1 MINAALEQAA
11 QDGED
16 EEDEEEFED
25 QEGDSENPEE
35 SAGLEETLGESDAE
49 MAASLDE
56 ITGGVSPL
64 DDEFDD
70 DELSKAL
77 ESSQNDLPSDLE
89 GISLGDSP
97 TDTATDTSADS
108 PTETAETP
116 AASELSADDLLD
128 QYAKTLNQDPE
139 IPEPEK
145 QYYESGKTTSEELES
160 VPSQGMSKSL
170 KIKLYALAASV
181 IILCIG
187 FVGLLIP
194 PAEEEVAEVYQPGET
209 LFPEVEGPAP
219 VKPQV
224 TPTSTSTEPQVV
236 ASAPASQGS
245 KANYSWTLKGQNLA
259 LRAAPDLRL
268 ELDLE
273 LKSQSP
279 RIASIAPQYSENM
292 ESILRNIFYFTPRN
306 KLALPEIRTRILRE
320 LQFLIPDGQIEAV
333 QIHEFELKIDP
344 SQ

>member
-16 EEDEEEFED
+16 EEDEEDEDDEEEFDD
-25 QEGDSENPEE
+25 Q
-35 SAGLEETLGESDAE
+35 EETLGESDAE

-97 TDTATDTSADS
+97 TDTSADS

-139 IPEPEK
+139 VPESEK

-160 VPSQGMSKSL
+160 APSQGMSKSL

>member
-16 EEDEEEFED
+16 DEDEE
-25 QEGDSENPEE
+25 PEE
-35 SAGLEETLGESDAE
+35 LEETLGESDAE

-64 DDEFDD
+64 DDEFDG

-77 ESSQNDLPSDLE
+77 ESSHNDLPSDLE

-97 TDTATDTSADS
+97 T
-108 PTETAETP
+108 ETAEVP
-116 AASELSADDLLD
+116 SEAAETATKASDPSELSADDLLD

-139 IPEPEK
+139 VPEPEK

-160 VPSQGMSKSL
+160 LPRQGMSKSL

-209 LFPEVEGPAP
+209 LFPEVEGSSP
-219 VKPQV
+219 VKSAV
-224 TPTSTSTEPQVV
+224 TPTSNPSESPVV
-236 ASAPASQGS
+236 ASAPNSQGS
-245 KANYSWTLKGQNLA
+245 QANYSWTLKGQNLA